1 MAKKVTKEQSQYFAA
16 RVRDIFNSKCK
27 QIIESYAGMYWPN
40 NGYGQP
46 QAQWA
51 NRDTF
56 EPRPNEIDRQKLINA
71 MFKNGKFE
79 PIYSHEIR
87 KVLTDRGLKRHDAH
101 EAKRKQLLAKCQA
114 ELDALNAKSVEILDQ
129 FNLGSN
135 EAAME
140 LLAKL
145 ES

>member
-1 MAKKVTKEQSQYFAA
+1 MAKKITKEQSQYFAA

-79 PIYSHEIR
+79 P
-87 KVLTDRGLKRHDAH
+87 
-101 EAKRKQLLAKCQA
+101 KQLLAKCQA
-114 ELDALNAKSVEILDQ
+114 DLDALNAKSVEILDQ

-145 ES
+145 ER